1 MNRLY
6 IERLMADAGQVELC
20 HMAGGRIRST
30 WHQDTDSLLIEATQA
45 EGTGNLFTSLNRID
59 PGALAA
65 HRQQAAQAGRASPR
79 TTDACVSRYTR
90 IFFDLDPARPT
101 GQSSAEDEL
110 TAAHVRAHGLRS
122 RLAVLGWPEPLM
134 ARSGNG
140 WHLQYRTAL
149 ANTPETGEML
159 RLIYAGLAKEFGDDE
174 VTFDRAVRNPAR
186 LCTLYGSWKR
196 KGSNLPDRPHR
207 QSLAQI
213 PAPWRQVHPRQV
225 EGLAN
230 LFAQQS
236 RPRVI
241 GATRSLTTALPP
253 GGKGDYASLDV
264 AAWFAHHGAYV
275 GPLAGHVHGV
285 SCPWQEEHTS
295 PSPKTASD
303 TVIFAS
309 AGDGWP
315 GFHCK
320 HGHCAGRDIKDV
332 IRLWGDADNFCTAA
346 FQTRRAA

>member
-1 MNRLY
+1 MNTTYIQRL
-6 IERLMADAGQVELC
+6 LADAGQVELC
-20 HMAGGRIRST
+20 HMAAGRIRST
-30 WHQDTDSLLIEATQA
+30 WHTDTDSLLIEATQA
-45 EGTGNLFTSLNRID
+45 QGTGNIFTTLNRID
-59 PGALAA
+59 PGALAE
-65 HRQQAAQAGRASPR
+65 HIQQATQAGRASPR
-79 TTDACVSRYTR
+79 TTDACISRYTR
-90 IFFDLDPARPT
+90 LFFDLDPARPT
-101 GQSSAEDEL
+101 GQSSTAEEL
-110 TAAHVRAHGLRS
+110 AAAQVRAHGLRA

-134 ARSGNG
+134 ALSGNG

-159 RLIYAGLAKEFGDDE
+159 RLIYDGLAREFGDDE
-174 VTFDRAVRNPAR
+174 VTFDRSVRNPAR

-196 KGSNLPDRPHR
+196 KGHNLMDRPHR

-225 EGLAN
+225 AGLAN

-236 RPRVI
+236 RPRVM
-241 GATRSLTTALPP
+241 GATRSPTTALPP

-264 AAWFAHHGAYV
+264 AAWFAAHGAYV
-275 GPLAGHVHGV
+275 GILAGHIHGV
-285 SCPWQEEHTS
+285 RCPWQAEHSS

-332 IRLWGDADNFCTAA
+332 LRLWGDADGFCTAE
-346 FQTRRAA
+346 FQRRAA

>member
-1 MNRLY
+1 MNLTY
-6 IERLMADAGQVELC
+6 IERLMADAGLVELC
-20 HMAGGRIRST
+20 HMKGGRIRST
-30 WHQDTDSLLIEATQA
+30 WHRDTDSLIATATQA

-65 HRQQAAQAGRASPR
+65 HIQQATQAGKTAR
-79 TTDACVSRYTR
+79 TPDSCVSRYCR
-90 IFFDLDPARPT
+90 IFFDLDPARPR
-101 GQSSAEDEL
+101 GQSSTDDEL
-110 TAAHVRAHGLRS
+110 TAAQVRAHGLKT
-122 RLAVLGWPEPLM
+122 RLAVFGWPEPLM

-159 RLIYAGLAKEFGDDE
+159 RLIYDGLAKEFGDDE
-174 VTFDRAVRNPAR
+174 VEFDRSVRNPAR

-196 KGSNLPDRPHR
+196 KGSNHPDRPHR
-207 QSLAQI
+207 QSLALI
-213 PAPWRQVHPRQV
+213 PADWRQVHPRQV

-230 LFAQQS
+230 LFARQS
-236 RPRVI
+236 RPRVM
-241 GATRSLTTALPP
+241 GATRSPTTALPP

-264 AAWFAHHGAYV
+264 TAWFSAHGLYV
-275 GPLAGHVHGV
+275 GPLAGHIHGV
-285 SCPWQEEHTS
+285 RCPWQDEHTS

-303 TVIFAS
+303 CVIFAS

-320 HGHCAGRDIKDV
+320 HSHCAGRDIKDV
-332 IRLWGDADNFCTAA
+332 MRLWGDADGFCAA
-346 FQTRRAA
+346 GFQTRRAA

>member
-1 MNRLY
+1 MNRPYL
-6 IERLMADAGQVELC
+6 ERLIADAGLVELC
-20 HMAGGRIRST
+20 QMAGGRIRST
-30 WHQDTDSLLIEATQA
+30 WHGATDSLLIEATQA
-45 EGTGNLFTSLNRID
+45 EATGNLFTSLNRID
-59 PGALAA
+59 RGALEA
-65 HRQQAAQAGRASPR
+65 HIQQATQAGKTAR
-79 TTDACVSRYTR
+79 TPDSCISRYCR

-101 GQSSAEDEL
+101 GQSS
-110 TAAHVRAHGLRS
+110 TAAELAAAQVRAQGLKT

-134 ARSGNG
+134 ALSGNG

-149 ANTPETGEML
+149 PATPETGEML
-159 RLIYAGLAKEFGDDE
+159 RLIYAGLAQEFGDDE
-174 VTFDRAVRNPAR
+174 VAFDRAVRNPAR
-186 LCTLYGSWKR
+186 LCTLYGSIKR
-196 KGSNLPDRPHR
+196 KGPNLPDRPHR
-207 QSLAQI
+207 PSVCQI
-213 PAPWRQVHPRQV
+213 PADWRQVHPRQV

-241 GATRSLTTALPP
+241 GATRSPTAAFPP

-275 GPLAGHVHGV
+275 GILAGHIHGV
-285 SCPWQEEHTS
+285 RCPWLAEHST
-295 PSPKTASD
+295 PSPKSASD

-320 HGHCAGRDIKDV
+320 HSHCAGRDIKDV
-332 IRLWGDADNFCTAA
+332 MRLWGDADGFCTAE
-346 FQTRRAA
+346 FQRRAA